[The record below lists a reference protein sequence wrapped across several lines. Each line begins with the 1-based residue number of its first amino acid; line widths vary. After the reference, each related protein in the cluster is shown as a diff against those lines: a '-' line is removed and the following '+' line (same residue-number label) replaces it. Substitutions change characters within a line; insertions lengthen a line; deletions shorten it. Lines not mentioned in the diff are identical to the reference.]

1 MLSSF
6 RMPTLAASFATSLT
20 LLTLSACA
28 SGGAPAASLPAP
40 AASVRADSASPRVAT
55 AATGASPAAIRG
67 SVRAP
72 ETAARRD
79 RQVLSRDEIRATQF
93 TNAYDVILALRG
105 NWLRSRTAESV
116 SGKSSTVQVYLD
128 QQRLTGVEELRT
140 MQPTNIA
147 SIRFMD
153 PVQASARYGMDHGA
167 GAILVTTA
175 KP

>member
-6 RMPTLAASFATSLT
+6 RLTRLAT
-20 LLTLSACA
+20 LLVLVSLSACA
-28 SGGAPAASLPAP
+28 SGGASAGSTPTPVAT
-40 AASVRADSASPRVAT
+40 VRADSTGPRDST
-55 AATGASPAAIRG
+55 LAAGPTPSAIRG
-67 SVRAP
+67 SVRSPDAP
-72 ETAARRD
+72 ARRD

-116 SGKSSTVQVYLD
+116 SGKSSSVQVYLD
-128 QQRLTGVEELRT
+128 QQRLTGPEELRT

-153 PVQASARYGMDHGA
+153 PLQASARYGMDHGA